1 MNAELITFETK
12 CSDFRAFRATFEGD
26 IEGFRPVKVLVATT
40 VSQKFTYPYSLYTI
54 ILQAQ
59 TEADIDFMLEELDR
73 LGHDL

>member
-1 MNAELITFETK
+1 MNLKIYK
-12 CSDFRAFRATFEGD
+12 KH
-26 IEGFRPVKVLVATT
+26 I
-40 VSQKFTYPYSLYTI
+40 SQKFTYPYSLYTI

>member
-1 MNAELITFETK
+1 MVNLKIYK
-12 CSDFRAFRATFEGD
+12 KH
-26 IEGFRPVKVLVATT
+26 I
-40 VSQKFTYPYSLYTI
+40 SQKFTYPYSLYTI